1 MCGFVGAFDL
11 SSGGKPIADGLRD
24 ELRSQILEM
33 SKKIRHRGPD
43 WSGVYTGENAILS
56 HERLSIVDPLSGKQ
70 PLVSDDGKIIL
81 AVNGEIYNHKEL
93 RARFSDYAFKTGS
106 DCEVILPLYKKF
118 RESGDFSAM
127 IETLSGIFAFALYD
141 SESDSYLIARDEIGV
156 IPLYQGWD
164 KAGRYYVASELKAL
178 EGECQTIEEF
188 PNGSYLFSKEG
199 EVSPCASS
207 KESATPSPKGQSPLK
222 SPESTVIEPAEMTAS
237 EKVVSTSSTTVM
249 PTTATIAKP
258 VRWYHRDWE
267 NYDAVKNSPRATD
280 DKGEVINPAVIEKVR
295 NGLEAAVKA
304 QLMSDVPYGVLLSG
318 GLDSS
323 IIAAITQKFSKKRVE
338 SDSKESAWWPQLH
351 SFAIGLEG
359 SPDLIAAQKAADYI
373 GTVHHEV
380 HFTIQEALD
389 ALPDV
394 IYHIETY
401 DITTVRAS
409 TPMYLLARVIKSM
422 GIKMVLSGEGSD
434 ELFGGYLYFHK
445 APNAQEFHEE
455 LVRKMSKLHLYDCLR
470 ANKSLMAWGVE
481 GRVPFL
487 DKDFIDIAMS
497 LNPSDKMSI
506 KLPSVVDNDKA
517 TVAKDKSVVEP
528 VETTTNGTVISTSS
542 MTTHQRIEKWILR
555 KAFEDLLPENIAW
568 RQKEQFSDGVGYNW
582 IDTLKKI
589 TEEKV
594 SDAEFA
600 RRENRFPVNPPK
612 TKEEYYYREI
622 YSRLFPSD
630 SAAKCVP
637 HEAGVACST
646 AKALEWDAAWKN
658 MDEPSGRA
666 IGGVHNDAYKAK

>member
-1 MCGFVGAFDL
+1 MCGFVGCFDL
-11 SSGGKPIADGLRD
+11 SCGSAPIGEGLKE
-24 ELRSQILEM
+24 ELRSQVLEM

-43 WSGVYTGENAILS
+43 WSGVYTGNNAILS

-81 AVNGEIYNHKEL
+81 AANGEIYNHKTL
-93 RARFSDYAFKTGS
+93 RTEFNGKYNFLTGS
-106 DCEVILPLYKKF
+106 DCEVIIPLYKEY
-118 RESGDFSAM
+118 RESGNFAEM
-127 IETLSGIFAFALYD
+127 IEKLSGIFAFALYD
-141 SESDSYLIARDEIGV
+141 SEKDVYLISRDEIGV

-164 KAGRYYVASELKAL
+164 KSGRYYVASELKAL

-188 PNGSYLFSKEG
+188 PNGSYLYSG
-199 EVSPCASS
+199 DSS
-207 KESATPSPKGQSPLK
+207 ENTPS
-222 SPESTVIEPAEMTAS
+222 
-237 EKVVSTSSTTVM
+237 
-249 PTTATIAKP
+249 KP
-258 VRWYHRDWE
+258 VRWYKRDWE
-267 NYDAVKNSPRATD
+267 NFDNVKNNPKATD
-280 DKGEVINPAVIEKVR
+280 EKGEIINPSIIEKVR
-295 NGLEAAVKA
+295 NGLESAVKA

-323 IIAAITQKFSKKRVE
+323 IIAAITQKFSKKRIE
-338 SDSKESAWWPQLH
+338 SNSTESAWWPQLH
-351 SFAIGLEG
+351 SFAVGLEG

-487 DKDFIDIAMS
+487 DKDFIDIAMN
-497 LNPSDKMSI
+497 LNPSDKMNI
-506 KLPSVVDNDKA
+506 KLPDGK
-517 TVAKDKSVVEP
+517 
-528 VETTTNGTVISTSS
+528 
-542 MTTHQRIEKWILR
+542 QRMEKWILR
-555 KAFEDLLPENIAW
+555 KAFEDLLPENICW

-582 IDTLKKI
+582 IDTLKKM

-600 RRENRFPVNPPK
+600 RREMRFPVNTPK

-630 SAAKCVP
+630 SAAKVVP

-646 AKALEWDAAWKN
+646 AKALEWDAAWGK

-666 IGGVHNDAYKAK
+666 IAGVHNDAYQK

>member
-1 MCGFVGAFDL
+1 G
-11 SSGGKPIADGLRD
+11 
-24 ELRSQILEM
+24 
-33 SKKIRHRGPD
+33 
-43 WSGVYTGENAILS
+43 
-56 HERLSIVDPLSGKQ
+56 
-70 PLVSDDGKIIL
+70 
-81 AVNGEIYNHKEL
+81 
-93 RARFSDYAFKTGS
+93 
-106 DCEVILPLYKKF
+106 
-118 RESGDFSAM
+118 
-127 IETLSGIFAFALYD
+127 
-141 SESDSYLIARDEIGV
+141 
-156 IPLYQGWD
+156 
-164 KAGRYYVASELKAL
+164 
-178 EGECQTIEEF
+178 
-188 PNGSYLFSKEG
+188 
-199 EVSPCASS
+199 
-207 KESATPSPKGQSPLK
+207 
-222 SPESTVIEPAEMTAS
+222 
-237 EKVVSTSSTTVM
+237 
-249 PTTATIAKP
+249 KP

-267 NYDAVKNSPRATD
+267 KFESVKNSARATD
-280 DKGEVINPAVIEKVR
+280 DKGQIINPAVIEKVK
-295 NGLEAAVKA
+295 NGLENAVKA

-323 IIAAITQKFSKKRVE
+323 IIAAVTQKFSKMRVE
-338 SDSKESAWWPQLH
+338 SDNKEGAWWPQLH
-351 SFAIGLEG
+351 SFAVGLEG
-359 SPDLIAAQKAADYI
+359 SPDLIAAKKAADYI

-445 APNAQEFHEE
+445 APSAQEFHEE

-487 DKDFIDIAMS
+487 DKEFIDIAME
-497 LNPSDKMSI
+497 LNPLDKMNI
-506 KLPSVVDNDKA
+506 RMEKGEVGCGND
-517 TVAKDKSVVEP
+517 
-528 VETTTNGTVISTSS
+528 G
-542 MTTHQRIEKWILR
+542 QRIEKWILR
-555 KAFEDLLPENIAW
+555 KAFEQMLPENICW

-622 YSRLFPSD
+622 YSSLFPSD
-630 SAAKCVP
+630 SAARCVP

-646 AKALEWDAAWKN
+646 AKALEWDEAWKN

-666 IGGVHNDAYKAK
+666 IGGVHEKAY

>member
-1 MCGFVGAFDL
+1 MCMCGFVGAFDL
-11 SSGGKPIADGLRD
+11 NSGSKPIDEGLKE
-24 ELRSQILEM
+24 ELRAQVLDM

-43 WSGVYTGENAILS
+43 WSGVYTGDNAILS

-81 AVNGEIYNHKEL
+81 AANGEIYNHKEI
-93 RARFSDYAFKTGS
+93 RKEFEGKYNFQTGS
-106 DCEVILPLYKKF
+106 DCEAIIPLYKKF
-118 RESGDFSAM
+118 RESGDFTLM
-127 IETLSGIFAFALYD
+127 IEKLSGIFAFALYD
-141 SESDSYLIARDEIGV
+141 SENDVYLVARDEIGV

-164 KAGRYYVASELKAL
+164 KAGRFYVASELKAL

-188 PNGSYLFSKEG
+188 PNGHYFYSKDE
-199 EVSPCASS
+199 
-207 KESATPSPKGQSPLK
+207 
-222 SPESTVIEPAEMTAS
+222 
-237 EKVVSTSSTTVM
+237 
-249 PTTATIAKP
+249 KP
-258 VRWYHRDWE
+258 VRWYKREWE
-267 NYDAVKNSPRATD
+267 NFDAVKNNPRATD
-280 DKGEVINPAVIEKVR
+280 DKGEIINPSVIEKVR
-295 NGLEAAVKA
+295 NGLESAVKQ

-323 IIAAITQKFSKKRVE
+323 IIAAITQKFSKKRIE
-338 SDSKESAWWPQLH
+338 SDSKEAAWWPQLH

-445 APNAQEFHEE
+445 APDAKEFHEE

-487 DKDFIDIAMS
+487 DKEFIDIAMS
-497 LNPSDKMSI
+497 LNPSDKMNI
-506 KLPSVVDNDKA
+506 RLPDGK
-517 TVAKDKSVVEP
+517 
-528 VETTTNGTVISTSS
+528 
-542 MTTHQRIEKWILR
+542 QRMEKWILR
-555 KAFEDLLPENIAW
+555 KAFEDMLPEEICW

-582 IDTLKKI
+582 IDTLKKM

-622 YSRLFPSD
+622 YSKLFPSD
-630 SAAKCVP
+630 SAAKVVP

-646 AKALEWDAAWKN
+646 AKALEWDAA
-658 MDEPSGRA
+658 
-666 IGGVHNDAYKAK
+666 

>member
-1 MCGFVGAFDL
+1 MCMCGFVGAFDL
-11 SSGGKPIADGLRD
+11 NSGSKPIDEGLKE
-24 ELRSQILEM
+24 ELRAQVLDM

-43 WSGVYTGENAILS
+43 WSGVYTGDNAILS

-81 AVNGEIYNHKEL
+81 AANGEIYNHKEI
-93 RARFSDYAFKTGS
+93 RKEFEGKYNFQTGS
-106 DCEVILPLYKKF
+106 DCEAIIPLYKKF
-118 RESGDFSAM
+118 RESGDFTLM
-127 IETLSGIFAFALYD
+127 IEKLSGIFAFALYD
-141 SESDSYLIARDEIGV
+141 SENDVYLVARDEIGV

-188 PNGSYLFSKEG
+188 PNGHYFYSKDE
-199 EVSPCASS
+199 
-207 KESATPSPKGQSPLK
+207 
-222 SPESTVIEPAEMTAS
+222 
-237 EKVVSTSSTTVM
+237 
-249 PTTATIAKP
+249 KP
-258 VRWYHRDWE
+258 VRWYKRKWE
-267 NYDAVKNSPRATD
+267 NFDAVKNNPRATD
-280 DKGEVINPAVIEKVR
+280 DKGEIINPSVIEKVR
-295 NGLEAAVKA
+295 NGLESAVKQ

-323 IIAAITQKFSKKRVE
+323 IIAAITQKFSKKRIE
-338 SDSKESAWWPQLH
+338 SDSKEAAWWPQLH

-445 APNAQEFHEE
+445 APDAKEFHEE

-487 DKDFIDIAMS
+487 DKEFIDIAMS
-497 LNPSDKMSI
+497 LNPSDKMNI
-506 KLPSVVDNDKA
+506 RLP
-517 TVAKDKSVVEP
+517 
-528 VETTTNGTVISTSS
+528 NGK
-542 MTTHQRIEKWILR
+542 QRMEKWILR
-555 KAFEDLLPENIAW
+555 KAFEDMLPEEICW

-582 IDTLKKI
+582 IDTLKKM

-622 YSRLFPSD
+622 YSKLFPSD
-630 SAAKCVP
+630 SAAKVVP

-666 IGGVHNDAYKAK
+666 IAGVHDKAY